1 VMNMHDL
8 GFMDSTLRDAGTRSA
23 NHVNGVARQGVAAD
37 VSTWYSL
44 RIYVC

>member
-1 VMNMHDL
+1 MNMHDL
-8 GFMDSTLRDAGTRSA
+8 GFVNSAWCDAGTRSV

-44 RIYVC
+44 PIYIC